1 MKRMEGNLVGQSSMM
16 AQSGPRFRAL
26 KLQAMSDRD
35 DLGQAWRVAPS
46 RYLEQRRATHVV
58 GVPGSCYVT
67 MRDGVRLAVDVYL
80 PEGAER
86 PERLPAI
93 AVFTPYY
100 RRFKVTGPGAEPSP
114 NVAIYR
120 DFFVARGYAV
130 VAVDV
135 RGCGA
140 SFGARDCFRSPRERE
155 DHREIADWIVA
166 QAWSSGVIGSTGIS
180 YLGAAACF
188 LASTGHP
195 AVKAIAPLFAVH
207 DTYSDHVFPG
217 GIKCTT
223 VTENYDELVRAL
235 DLDLRDKLA
244 PYPYFNDLRYAGPAP
259 VDEDPEG
266 RLLADALEQHRD
278 SFRMRDLAPE
288 FAFREEAASHDPE
301 MHSGAFSPYWY
312 LGQVPGQVNTYSVS
326 GWYDGSAF
334 ANGAIARF
342 LSNPGADNRLLLG
355 PWDHGARTNGSPWRD
370 GPPQPQFPVLGEVLR
385 FFDEHLAGMDTG
397 LREEAAVHFHTVRE
411 EKWQAADT
419 WPPHDAS
426 KRLYLAEAGRLEP
439 QAPRAASM
447 APYQVR
453 FTTGTG
459 HNSRFERLGALAV
472 LDYYKD
478 WHGREDGMLCFATAP
493 FERQTELSGHAVVQ
507 LHLSTSEH
515 DASVF
520 VYLSEVDSDGKSSF
534 ITEGLLRLLHRR
546 EAQPPASYRATWP
559 YRSFRREHASHM
571 QPDVPEKVRFAL
583 LPVSWMLQAGSRL
596 RMAIAGADADH
607 FAQVPHGRPPLLKF
621 SLGGEDAS
629 FIDLP
634 LRE

>member
-1 MKRMEGNLVGQSSMM
+1 
-16 AQSGPRFRAL
+16 
-26 KLQAMSDRD
+26 MSDRD
-35 DLGQAWRVAPS
+35 HLGHAWRVTPS
-46 RYLEQRRATHVV
+46 RYLEQRPASFSV
-58 GVPGSCYVT
+58 GTPSACHVT

-80 PEGAER
+80 PEGAGR
-86 PERLPAI
+86 PARLPTV

-100 RRFKVTGPGAEPSP
+100 RRFKVTAPGAEPAP

-120 DFFVARGYAV
+120 DFFVSRGYALV
-130 VAVDV
+130 VVDV

-166 QAWSSGVIGSTGIS
+166 QPWSSGSIGSTGIS

-207 DTYSDHVFPG
+207 DTYSDHLFPG
-217 GIKCTT
+217 GVKCTT
-223 VTENYDELVRAL
+223 VTENYDDLVRAL

-244 PYPYFNDLRYAGPAP
+244 PYPYFNDARYAGPAP

-266 RLLADALEQHRD
+266 RLLAKAIEEHRD

-301 MHSGAFSPYWY
+301 LHSGTFSPYWY
-312 LGQVPGQVNTYSVS
+312 LGQMPGKVHVYSVS

-334 ANGAIARF
+334 ANGSIARF

-397 LREEAAVHFHTVRE
+397 LRLEAPVHFHTVRDE
-411 EKWQAADT
+411 TWQAADS
-419 WPPHDAS
+419 WPPHGGSA
-426 KRLYLAEAGRLEP
+426 RLHLATDGRLEP
-439 QAPRAASM
+439 DSPSAVSE

-453 FTTGTG
+453 FTTRTG
-459 HNSRFERLGALAV
+459 QNSRFERLGALPV

-478 WHGREDGMLCFATAP
+478 WQGRDEGMLCFTSAP
-493 FERQTELSGHAVVQ
+493 FAHPAQISGHAVVQ
-507 LHLSTSEH
+507 LHVSTSEH

-520 VYLSEVDSDGKSSF
+520 VYLSEVDAHGRCWF

-546 EAQPPASYRATWP
+546 EAPPPTSYRASWP
-559 YRSFRREHASHM
+559 YRTFRREHASHM
-571 QPDVPEKVRFAL
+571 QPGVPETVRFAL
-583 LPVSWMLQAGSRL
+583 LPVSWTLQAGSRL
-596 RMAIAGADADH
+596 RLAIAGTDADH
-607 FAQVPHGRPPLLKF
+607 FAQVPAGRPPLLKF
-621 SLGGEDAS
+621 TLGGADAS

-634 LRE
+634 LQR

>member
-1 MKRMEGNLVGQSSMM
+1 M
-16 AQSGPRFRAL
+16 PR
-26 KLQAMSDRD
+26 
-35 DLGQAWRVAPS
+35 
-46 RYLEQRRATHVV
+46 
-58 GVPGSCYVT
+58 SCYVA
-67 MRDGVRLAVDVYL
+67 MRDGIRLAVDVYL

-100 RRFKVTGPGAEPSP
+100 RRFKVTAPGAEPSP

-120 DFFVARGYAV
+120 DFFVTRGYALV
-130 VAVDV
+130 TVDV

-155 DHREIADWIVA
+155 DHREIADWIVS
-166 QAWSSGVIGSTGIS
+166 QPWSNGAIGSTGIS

-207 DTYSDHVFPG
+207 DTYSDHLFPG
-217 GIKCTT
+217 GVKCTT
-223 VTENYDELVRAL
+223 VTENYDDLVRAL

-244 PYPYFNDLRYAGPAP
+244 PYPYFNDVRYAGPAP

-266 RLLADALEQHRD
+266 QLLAHALDAHRD

-288 FAFREEAASHDPE
+288 FAFREEAASHDPG
-301 MHSGAFSPYWY
+301 MHSGTFSPYWY
-312 LGQVPGQVNTYSVS
+312 LGQIPGQVNIYSVS

-355 PWDHGARTNGSPWRD
+355 PWDHGARTNGSPWRN

-385 FFDEHLAGMDTG
+385 FFDEHLAGKDTG
-397 LREEAAVHFHTVRE
+397 LRHEAPVHFHTLRE

-426 KRLYLAEAGRLEP
+426 TRLYLAEDGRLEP
-439 QAPRAASM
+439 QAPRAASV
-447 APYQVR
+447 APYKVR

-459 HNSRFERLGALAV
+459 QNSRFERLGALAV

-478 WHGREDGMLCFATAP
+478 WQGREDGMLCFTTAP
-493 FERQTELSGHAVVQ
+493 FERQAELSGHATVQ

-520 VYLSEVDSDGKSSF
+520 VYLSEVDADGRSSF

-546 EAQPPASYRATWP
+546 EAQPPASYRANWP
-559 YRSFRREHASHM
+559 YRTFRREHASHM
-571 QPDVPEKVRFAL
+571 QPGVPETVRFAL
-583 LPVSWMLQAGSRL
+583 LPVSWTLQAGSRL
-596 RMAIAGADADH
+596 RMAIAGTDADH
-607 FAQVPHGRPPLLKF
+607 FAQVPSGRPPHLKF
-621 SLGGEDAS
+621 TLGGEDAS
-629 FIDLP
+629 FIELP
-634 LRE
+634 LRK

>member
-1 MKRMEGNLVGQSSMM
+1 
-16 AQSGPRFRAL
+16 
-26 KLQAMSDRD
+26 MSDRD

-46 RYLEQRRATHVV
+46 RYLEQRPARLAA
-58 GVPGSCYVT
+58 GAPRSCHVT

-80 PEGAER
+80 PEAAEGAGR
-86 PERLPAI
+86 AERLPAI

-100 RRFKVTGPGAEPSP
+100 RRFKVTAAGAEPAP

-120 DFFVARGYAV
+120 DFFVPRGYALV
-130 VAVDV
+130 VVDV

-155 DHREIADWIVA
+155 DHRQVADWIVA
-166 QAWSSGVIGSTGIS
+166 QPWSSGAIGSTGIS

-207 DTYSDHVFPG
+207 DTYSDHLFPG
-217 GIKCTT
+217 GVKCTT
-223 VTENYDELVRAL
+223 VTENYDDLVRAL
-235 DLDLRDKLA
+235 DLDLRDQLA
-244 PYPYFNDLRYAGPAP
+244 PYPYFNDVRYAGPAP

-266 RLLADALEQHRD
+266 RLLAAAIEEHRD

-288 FAFREEAASHDPE
+288 FAFREEAASHDPGL
-301 MHSGAFSPYWY
+301 HSGTFSPYWY
-312 LGQVPGQVNTYSVS
+312 LGQVPGQVNIYSIS

-334 ANGAIARF
+334 ANGSIARF

-385 FFDEHLAGMDTG
+385 FFDEHLAGLDTG
-397 LREEAAVHFHTVRE
+397 LRDEAPVHFHTVRD
-411 EKWQAADT
+411 EKWQAAET
-419 WPPHDAS
+419 WPPHPGS
-426 KRLYLAEAGRLEP
+426 TRLHLAADGRLEP
-439 QAPRAASM
+439 QPAAETS
-447 APYQVR
+447 AVSYQVR
-453 FTTGTG
+453 FTTRTG
-459 HNSRFERLGALAV
+459 RHSRFERLGALAV
-472 LDYYKD
+472 LDYYED
-478 WHGREDGMLCFATAP
+478 WQGREDGMLCFASEP
-493 FERQTELSGHAVVQ
+493 FDRQVELSGHAIVQ

-520 VYLSEVDSDGKSSF
+520 VYLSEVDAAGRSWF

-546 EAQPPASYRATWP
+546 EAQPPASYRVTWP
-559 YRSFRREHASHM
+559 YRTFRREHAAHM
-571 QPDVPEKVRFAL
+571 RPGAPETARFAL

-596 RMAIAGADADH
+596 RVAIAGTDADH
-607 FAQVPHGRPPLLKF
+607 FAQVPAGRPPLLKF
-621 SLGGEDAS
+621 TLGGGDAS
-629 FIDLP
+629 FIELP
-634 LRE
+634 LR

>member
-1 MKRMEGNLVGQSSMM
+1 
-16 AQSGPRFRAL
+16 
-26 KLQAMSDRD
+26 MSDRD
-35 DLGQAWRVAPS
+35 DLGHAWRIAPS
-46 RYLEQRRATHVV
+46 RYLEQRPASFAV
-58 GVPGSCYVT
+58 GAPSSCYVT

-80 PEGAER
+80 PVGAER

-100 RRFKVTGPGAEPSP
+100 RRFKVTAPGAEPAP

-120 DFFVARGYAV
+120 DFFVTRGYALV
-130 VAVDV
+130 VVDV

-155 DHREIADWIVA
+155 DHRELADWIVS
-166 QAWSSGVIGSTGIS
+166 QPWSSGAIGSTGIS

-207 DTYSDHVFPG
+207 DTYSDHLFPG

-223 VTENYDELVRAL
+223 VTENYDDLVRAL

-244 PYPYFNDLRYAGPAP
+244 PYPYFNDARYAGPAP
-259 VDEDPEG
+259 VDEDREG
-266 RLLADALEQHRD
+266 RLLANALEEHHD

-288 FAFREEAASHDPE
+288 FAFREEAASHDPGL
-301 MHSGAFSPYWY
+301 HSGTFSPYWY
-312 LGQVPGQVNTYSVS
+312 LDQVPGRVNIYSVS

-334 ANGAIARF
+334 ANGSIARF

-355 PWDHGARTNGSPWRD
+355 PWDHGARTNGSPWRN

-385 FFDEHLAGMDTG
+385 FFDEHLAGKDTG
-397 LREEAAVHFHTVRE
+397 LRHEAPVHFHTVRE
-411 EKWQAADT
+411 EKWQAAET
-419 WPPHDAS
+419 WPPHAGS
-426 KRLYLAEAGRLEP
+426 TRLHLAGHGRLEP
-439 QAPRAASM
+439 QSPVEVSI

-453 FTTGTG
+453 FTTRTG
-459 HNSRFERLGALAV
+459 KNSRFERLGALAV
-472 LDYYKD
+472 LDYYHD
-478 WHGREDGMLCFATAP
+478 WQGREDGMLCFSSEP
-493 FERQTELSGHAVVQ
+493 FDGPVELSGHAVVQ
-507 LHLSTSEH
+507 LHVSTSEH

-520 VYLSEVDSDGKSSF
+520 VYLSEVAADGRSWF

-546 EAQPPASYRATWP
+546 EAQPPASYRASWP
-559 YRSFRREHASHM
+559 YRTFRREDASHM
-571 QPDVPEKVRFAL
+571 LPGVPESVRFAL
-583 LPVSWMLQAGSRL
+583 LPVSWTLQAGSRL
-596 RMAIAGADADH
+596 RLAIAGTDADH
-607 FAQVPHGRPPLLKF
+607 FAQVPAGRPPQLKF
-621 SLGGEDAS
+621 TLGGTDAS

-634 LRE
+634 LQQR

>member
-1 MKRMEGNLVGQSSMM
+1 
-16 AQSGPRFRAL
+16 
-26 KLQAMSDRD
+26 MSDRD

-46 RYLEQRRATHVV
+46 RYLEQRPASFSVSA
-58 GVPGSCYVT
+58 PGSCHVT

-80 PEGAER
+80 PEGTGR
-86 PERLPAI
+86 PERLPTI

-100 RRFKVTGPGAEPSP
+100 RRFKVTAPGAEPAP

-120 DFFVARGYAV
+120 DFFVTRGYALV
-130 VAVDV
+130 VVDV

-166 QAWSSGVIGSTGIS
+166 QPWSSGAIGSTGIS

-207 DTYSDHVFPG
+207 DTYSDHLFPG
-217 GIKCTT
+217 GVKCTT
-223 VTENYDELVRAL
+223 VTENYDDLVRAL
-235 DLDLRDKLA
+235 DLDLRDQLA
-244 PYPYFNDLRYAGPAP
+244 PYPYFNDARYAGPAP
-259 VDEDPEG
+259 VDADPEG
-266 RLLADALEQHRD
+266 RLLADAIEEHRD

-288 FAFREEAASHDPE
+288 FAFREEAASHDPGL
-301 MHSGAFSPYWY
+301 HSGTFSPYWY
-312 LGQVPGQVNTYSVS
+312 LGQVPGKVNIYSVS

-334 ANGAIARF
+334 ANGSIARF

-385 FFDEHLAGMDTG
+385 FFDEHLAGRDTG
-397 LREEAAVHFHTVRE
+397 LRQEAPVHFHTVRE
-411 EKWQAADT
+411 EKWQAAET
-419 WPPHDAS
+419 WPPHAGTT
-426 KRLYLAEAGRLEP
+426 RLHLAAEGRLEAQLP
-439 QAPRAASM
+439 ADVAAV
-447 APYQVR
+447 PYQVR
-453 FTTGTG
+453 FTTRTG
-459 HNSRFERLGALAV
+459 QHSRFERLGALAV

-478 WHGREDGMLCFATAP
+478 WQGREDGMLCFTSKP
-493 FERQTELSGHAVVQ
+493 FDKPVELSGHAIVQ

-520 VYLSEVDSDGKSSF
+520 VYLSEVDAGGRASF

-546 EAQPPASYRATWP
+546 EAQPPASYRASWP
-559 YRSFRREHASHM
+559 YRTFRREHAAHM
-571 QPDVPEKVRFAL
+571 RPGVPETARFAL
-583 LPVSWMLQAGSRL
+583 LPVSWMLQAGSCLRL
-596 RMAIAGADADH
+596 AIAGADADH
-607 FAQVPHGRPPLLKF
+607 FAQVPAGRPPQLRF
-621 SLGGEDAS
+621 TLGGADAS
-629 FIDLP
+629 FIELP
-634 LRE
+634 LR

>member
-1 MKRMEGNLVGQSSMM
+1 
-16 AQSGPRFRAL
+16 
-26 KLQAMSDRD
+26 MSDRD

-46 RYLEQRRATHVV
+46 RYLEQRPASHAV
-58 GVPGSCYVT
+58 GVPSSCYVA

-80 PEGAER
+80 PEGADR

-100 RRFKVTGPGAEPSP
+100 RRFKVTAPGAEPAP

-120 DFFVARGYAV
+120 DFFVTRGYALV
-130 VAVDV
+130 TVDV

-155 DHREIADWIVA
+155 DHREIADWIVS
-166 QAWSSGVIGSTGIS
+166 QPWSSGAIGSTGIS

-207 DTYSDHVFPG
+207 DTYSDHLFPG

-223 VTENYDELVRAL
+223 VTENYDDLVRAL

-244 PYPYFNDLRYAGPAP
+244 PYPYFNDVRYAGPAP
-259 VDEDPEG
+259 VDEDPDG
-266 RLLADALEQHRD
+266 DLLADALDAHRD

-288 FAFREEAASHDPE
+288 FAFREEAASHDPG
-301 MHSGAFSPYWY
+301 MHSGTFSPYWY
-312 LGQVPGQVNTYSVS
+312 LGQIPGQVNIYSVS

-342 LSNPGADNRLLLG
+342 LSNAGADNRLLLG

-370 GPPQPQFPVLGEVLR
+370 GPPQPQFSVLSEVLR
-385 FFDEHLAGMDTG
+385 FFDEHLAGKDTG
-397 LREEAAVHFHTVRE
+397 LRHEAPVHFHTVRE

-426 KRLYLAEAGRLEP
+426 TRLYLAQDGRLEP
-439 QAPRAASM
+439 EAPRGASV

-459 HNSRFERLGALAV
+459 QNSRFERLGALAV

-478 WHGREDGMLCFATAP
+478 WQGREDGMLCFTTAR
-493 FERQTELSGHAVVQ
+493 FERPAELSGHATVQ

-520 VYLSEVDSDGKSSF
+520 VYLSEVDSGGRSSF

-546 EAQPPASYRATWP
+546 EAQPPPSYRATWP
-559 YRSFRREHASHM
+559 YRTFRREHASHM
-571 QPDVPEKVRFAL
+571 QPGVPETVRFAL
-583 LPVSWMLQAGSRL
+583 LPVSWTLQAGSCL
-596 RMAIAGADADH
+596 RIAIAGTDADH
-607 FAQVPHGRPPLLKF
+607 FAQVPAGRPPQLKF
-621 SLGGEDAS
+621 TLGGENAS
-629 FIDLP
+629 FIELP